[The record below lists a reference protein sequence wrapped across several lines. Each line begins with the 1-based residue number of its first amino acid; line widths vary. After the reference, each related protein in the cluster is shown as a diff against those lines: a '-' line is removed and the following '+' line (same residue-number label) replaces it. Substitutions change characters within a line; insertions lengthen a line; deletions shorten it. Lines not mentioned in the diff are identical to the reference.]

1 MTEYPIEGQRIV
13 CIDDDWIR
21 NSNGYAP
28 PPDAPTRGSRWTVS
42 EVRILDPSEHLS
54 CYSGVYM
61 RLKEHRMWWAKE
73 HFRPLDQID
82 ELADSLA
89 RVGLLEPV

>member
-1 MTEYPIEGQRIV
+1 
-13 CIDDDWIR
+13 
-21 NSNGYAP
+21 
-28 PPDAPTRGSRWTVS
+28 
-42 EVRILDPSEHLS
+42 LDPSEHLS